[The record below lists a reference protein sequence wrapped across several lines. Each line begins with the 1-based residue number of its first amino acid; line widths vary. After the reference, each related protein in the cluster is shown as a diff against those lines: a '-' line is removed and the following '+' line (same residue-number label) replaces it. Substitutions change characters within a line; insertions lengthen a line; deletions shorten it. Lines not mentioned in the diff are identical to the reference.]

1 MPWRRANGAK
11 AEANSS
17 LSRPKSAPSISSRIK
32 NLPLL
37 SLTYWS
43 AERMLPSCMAMNC
56 EIAAIKPFLSGHEM
70 RSRML

>member
-17 LSRPKSAPSISSRIK
+17 LSRPKPAPSISRRIK

-43 AERMLPSCMAMNC
+43 AERMLPSSHAT
-56 EIAAIKPFLSGHEM
+56 KLEM
-70 RSRML
+70 GRKN